1 MNKYE
6 ITLSNGDKIE
16 TSSNSSIYDFTED
29 LTKHKAQI
37 INETKVFLLSSIVFI
52 EDITYRDMV
61 NKL

>member
-6 ITLSNGDKIE
+6 LTLSNDDKIE
-16 TSSNSSIYDFTED
+16 MSSNSSIYDFTKD

-37 INETKVFLLSSIVFI
+37 INETKVFLLSSVVFI
-52 EDITYRDMV
+52 EDITYRDEV